1 MVALRTKQH
10 RDALRQS
17 QITSKRLEDQ
27 WFHMLLDAIGLD
39 NVEVKL
45 FQPVKPP
52 LPFKLD
58 AIAIYLR
65 FKGDGKDK
73 VLSV

>member
-1 MVALRTKQH
+1 
-10 RDALRQS
+10 
-17 QITSKRLEDQ
+17 
-27 WFHMLLDAIGLD
+27 MLLDAIGLD